1 MATSQLSEARKQVR
15 NKYGKDFEAKASDAL
30 VLCLAQPLA
39 FQDYSDKLGVKFAVA
54 SRQATTEALGMTA
67 APAAAGPSSVIVE
80 LSRPEPPK
88 TPAVEAAHPAMR
100 DLNAALEM
108 VAPGSGPSAANVVR
122 QVRAAQARDAF
133 YQSVG
138 SLREHIGRQMG
149 VRPETATG
157 SQPLTEICWLNSSIR
172 TVASPNTL
180 AEVAQDSKVERLG
193 VPRLLQVDPEAITK
207 KNATAKKKAP
217 AKKNPAKPAAEV
229 AADVLGSLAF
239 RKRTTLNGKDV
250 IVAIL
255 DTEIFSAH
263 TAFQGRVILKQ
274 NYTKEPFGHPALHG
288 TAVAGLLAAS
298 AQALTGIAPQV
309 TVFHY
314 KVIAS
319 DPSKNADDFGGA
331 LAIQQA
337 LEDGVHIANC
347 SWGIGDAGDGTSREA
362 RAFDTAWDLGLVIVK
377 SAGNQ
382 GTSGLTSPADARGV
396 IVVGATDRA
405 GKNVIPESSRGKTSK
420 GRILDCVA
428 PGGTS
433 TDSLTSCTIDG
444 RFGPVGFGTSY
455 AAPQVAGLLALLLA
469 QDRNQ
474 TPEQL
479 RTALGTFC
487 RKLARIPADTQ
498 GKGLPVLK

>member
-15 NKYGKDFEAKASDAL
+15 NKYGKEFEAKASDAL

-39 FQDYSDKLGVKFAVA
+39 FQDYSDKLGVKFAVS
-54 SRQATTEALGMTA
+54 SRQVMTEALGMTA

-100 DLNAALEM
+100 DLNAALES
-108 VAPGSGPSAANVVR
+108 VAPGSAANAASVVR

-138 SLREHIGRQMG
+138 SLREHIGRQAG
-149 VRPETATG
+149 VRPETAAG

-172 TVASPNTL
+172 TVAQPNTL
-180 AEVAQDSKVERLG
+180 AEVAQDSKVERFG
-193 VPRLLQVDPEAITK
+193 VPRLLQVEAQTK
-207 KNATAKKKAP
+207 KKKAA
-217 AKKNPAKPAAEV
+217 AKEKAPTKPKPAAEA
-229 AADVLGSLAF
+229 AADVLGSLVF

-309 TVFHY
+309 TIFHY

-337 LEDGVHIANC
+337 LEDGSHIANC

-362 RAFDTAWDLGLVIVK
+362 RAFNTAWDLGLVIVK

-382 GTSGLTSPADARGV
+382 GTAGLTSPADARGV
-396 IVVGATDRA
+396 IVVGATDRS

-433 TDSLTSCTIDG
+433 TDSLTSCTVNG
-444 RFGPVGFGTSY
+444 KFGPVGFGTSY

-487 RKLARIPADTQ
+487 RKLAGIAADTQ